1 MGNYFTIE
9 LALPNCIVTPVQTI
23 KKIKECSHAFANSGN
38 RFKLIRIMIDAKLN
52 VFRVV
57 LLCGTTKVYAPCQL
71 IVSGTQML
79 NH

>member
-1 MGNYFTIE
+1 
-9 LALPNCIVTPVQTI
+9 
-23 KKIKECSHAFANSGN
+23 
-38 RFKLIRIMIDAKLN
+38 MIDVKLN

-79 NH
+79 NHWNIALFSARLSGLSAGPRWVPVLKPYAGSYL